1 MTPRR
6 QAIAQALFPEL
17 ARIGKALSSPQRLQI
32 VEVLCQGPRSV
43 EVLANATG
51 MTVANCSQHL
61 QLLRAAHLVE
71 TEKDAQR
78 VIYRVAGDDVVAF
91 YSALKGV
98 AHNRLAEVDRVM
110 KELVR
115 PIPIDHD
122 SILERIKRGRVTLLD
137 VRPSEEYEAGHLP
150 GALHIPVE
158 ELEARIDEVP
168 RDRDVV
174 TYCRGPYCIM
184 ADEAVEI
191 LAQHGVRATALD
203 LGIVEL
209 TQKKVPIARGAD
221 VKRAL
226 AVVKAPPASSP
237 ASRTKR
243 PARKKAA
250 TARRKA

>member
-1 MTPRR
+1 MTARR
-6 QAIAQALFPEL
+6 QAIAHALFPEL
-17 ARIGKALSSPQRLQI
+17 ARIGKALSSPQRLQL

-122 SILERIKRGRVTLLD
+122 SILERIKKGRVTLLD
-137 VRPSEEYEAGHLP
+137 VRPIEEFEAGHLP

-158 ELEARIDEVP
+158 ELHARIDEVP
-168 RDRDVV
+168 RDREIV

-191 LAQHGVRATALD
+191 LTQHGMRATALD
-203 LGIVEL
+203 LGVVEFQ
-209 TQKKVPIARGAD
+209 QKKVPIARGSEPRR
-221 VKRAL
+221 VL
-226 AVVKAPPASSP
+226 TVVKATTAHKKKS
-237 ASRTKR
+237 TK
-243 PARKKAA
+243 
-250 TARRKA
+250 ARRKA